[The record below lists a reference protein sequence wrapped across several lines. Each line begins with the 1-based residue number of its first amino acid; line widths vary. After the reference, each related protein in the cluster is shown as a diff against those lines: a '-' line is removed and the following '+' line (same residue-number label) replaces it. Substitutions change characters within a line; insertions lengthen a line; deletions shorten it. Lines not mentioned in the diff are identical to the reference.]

1 MATPPALPAPASPDP
16 TGVPPE
22 RGTPPGTPLGATA
35 RPTALTRLKKN
46 VLPILGITAGILA
59 LAALAY
65 YYGPKLWNRYKSR
78 IAPTTAGTD
87 VPVLIVDAPTNTAT
101 RLQQLPISVGSIS
114 GSNTVVLNTG
124 SGKVLVLNGGSTI
137 IGSGEFTSETTN
149 RYAERRGPAPAVD
162 ALPGITLPE
171 RKVVGP
177 TQNQVTLQPGEYA
190 TIVRVQEKPGFQIQ
204 LQSPQGLSEWCKNHG
219 ELPTGTLIQNVA
231 PCPVTFVVT
240 RY

>member
-16 TGVPPE
+16 AGVPPE
-22 RGTPPGTPLGATA
+22 RGTPPGTPAA
-35 RPTALTRLKKN
+35 VTRQSTFSRIFRN

-78 IAPTTAGTD
+78 IAPTTAGND
-87 VPVLIVDAPTNTAT
+87 MPVLVVDASPNTNALAQL
-101 RLQQLPISVGSIS
+101 RQLPITIGNVTGTNINVNFGGSQF
-114 GSNTVVLNTG
+114 VM
-124 SGKVLVLNGGSTI
+124 NGGTI
-137 IGSGEFTSETTN
+137 IGSKDFITETTN